1 MEMLALALA
10 CLSLVLSGISLLFA
24 QATARRWRTYTKP
37 IEPRPICGCEHHAS
51 FHDDEGCHFSGPD
64 SDPYARSHV
73 ECGCVKY
80 MGPEPL
86 PEAYLP

>member
-1 MEMLALALA
+1 MATLALIIS

-37 IEPRPICGCEHHAS
+37 IEPKPICGCEHHAS
-51 FHDDEGCHFSGPD
+51 FHDDEGCHFIDLDRFGRDTPI
-64 SDPYARSHV
+64 
-73 ECGCVKY
+73 CGCKKY